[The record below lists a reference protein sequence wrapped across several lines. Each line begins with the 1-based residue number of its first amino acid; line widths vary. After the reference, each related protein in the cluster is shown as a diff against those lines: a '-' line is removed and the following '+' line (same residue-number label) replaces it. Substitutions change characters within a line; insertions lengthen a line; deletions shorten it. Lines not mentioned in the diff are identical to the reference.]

1 MQNLVNETKV
11 LLNLSLPLIALLL
24 AQKFLQIIST
34 YMMGHIGAQALAA
47 GALVSSIYLIF
58 IIIGIGTLNA
68 VGILIAQAYGEN
80 NKEIVN
86 LYLYHGLYASLLLSL
101 PFLIIIYFAPALY
114 SLFYQNSVL
123 IKLSAQL
130 LHALM
135 WGFPAL
141 LGFAA
146 LREFVSA
153 LNYQWTI
160 MVISFFAIP
169 FNLVLFYIVYHTSL
183 FSIAW
188 IGYINAITEWG
199 MFIILLIYINKNKM
213 LKNYTH
219 LPSVTKLQ
227 KSIFKIIFR
236 IGIPSGLTSSLE
248 VIMSTTIVI
257 MMGYFGIIS
266 LAAHQIAFQCVTFA
280 YMVPL
285 GIGLA
290 IGLRVSKKGGL
301 HQHSQALA
309 LSVYSAL
316 GIEAIFSFL
325 VIVIF
330 ILFPITLTNLF
341 IHPYQSG
348 YLLVVQTTKKFL
360 LIAAFF
366 HCFDALQGIIMGIL
380 RGLRDTFIPMFI
392 ALFSFLVV
400 ALGGGYFLAFILKL
414 QGVGLWLGLAAGLA
428 ISSLFLSLRLYKH
441 YVKIKRIPNN
451 TMVEVIP
458 N

>member
-47 GALVSSIYLIF
+47 GALVSSIYLI
-58 IIIGIGTLNA
+58 
-68 VGILIAQAYGEN
+68 
-80 NKEIVN
+80 
-86 LYLYHGLYASLLLSL
+86 LYHGLYASLLLSL

-199 MFIILLIYINKNKM
+199 MFIILL
-213 LKNYTH
+213 
-219 LPSVTKLQ
+219 
-227 KSIFKIIFR
+227 
-236 IGIPSGLTSSLE
+236 
-248 VIMSTTIVI
+248 
-257 MMGYFGIIS
+257 
-266 LAAHQIAFQCVTFA
+266 
-280 YMVPL
+280 
-285 GIGLA
+285 
-290 IGLRVSKKGGL
+290 
-301 HQHSQALA
+301 
-309 LSVYSAL
+309 
-316 GIEAIFSFL
+316 
-325 VIVIF
+325 
-330 ILFPITLTNLF
+330 
-341 IHPYQSG
+341 
-348 YLLVVQTTKKFL
+348 
-360 LIAAFF
+360 
-366 HCFDALQGIIMGIL
+366 
-380 RGLRDTFIPMFI
+380 
-392 ALFSFLVV
+392 
-400 ALGGGYFLAFILKL
+400 
-414 QGVGLWLGLAAGLA
+414 
-428 ISSLFLSLRLYKH
+428 
-441 YVKIKRIPNN
+441 
-451 TMVEVIP
+451 
-458 N
+458 